1 MRIIKDAKITREPV
15 VIAMHQFDEL
25 VDAQELS
32 RQEIDCDLEPVTM
45 KSPMNGELDMK
56 PSIPSAHEQAAAAAE
71 KILQAARKNA
81 DDLLAS
87 AAQEV
92 ERLKNSAQTEAE
104 SLKQQALL
112 DGIQQGLAEAKLQ
125 MAEQVKQAA
134 EHCNAIIEAA
144 NRETQQMVL
153 GADNQ
158 IIELVLAIAR
168 KIIMD
173 EMEERP
179 DVILGVVRE
188 ALERVKDQDRI
199 NIHVSLD
206 DYEQILQARNVLQGI
221 VGLEKV
227 VTVTADT
234 VLSRGGCLIE
244 TSFGTVEAGLDSQLE
259 SIRKALKEMLP

>member
-15 VIAMHQFDEL
+15 VIVMHQFDDL
-25 VDAQELS
+25 VDAQDILRHET
-32 RQEIDCDLEPVTM
+32 DCDLEPVTM
-45 KSPMNGELDMK
+45 KSPMNDERDMK
-56 PSIPSAHEQAAAAAE
+56 PAISSANEQAAEAAE

-81 DDLLAS
+81 DDLLAV
-87 AAQEV
+87 AAQEAD
-92 ERLKNSAQTEAE
+92 RLKNSAQTEAE

-134 EHCNAIIEAA
+134 DQCNAIIEAA
-144 NRETQQMVL
+144 NREAQQMVL
-153 GADNQ
+153 GADRQ
-158 IIELVLAIAR
+158 IVELVLAIAR

-173 EMEERP
+173 EMEERT

-199 NIHVSLD
+199 NVHVSLD

-221 VGLEKV
+221 VGLEKI
-227 VTVTADT
+227 VTVTADA